1 VGAHSENRVFREE
14 LFVSRWALA
23 SLLVFVVAVSV
34 PAWGADEEEYR
45 RDDAPKNSFSAS
57 FEYESFRG
65 SSTEPWE
72 LAVVEYSH
80 KFQGFGSVVFRVN
93 RADRFDRE
101 GFQYEIDAYP
111 KLAPGLYMY
120 LNAGV
125 SSDSLFPDQRY
136 GAQIYKSLGNGWE
149 ASLGFRY
156 LKFNDS
162 TVIYTGSIG
171 RYWGNYYLTFT
182 PYVVPDEIDGASA
195 SGALELRYYR
205 TSGDDYWA
213 FRGGYGN
220 APDVDTLLQ
229 ITNRLDN
236 GGISV
241 SRQRPLS
248 KKWKTT
254 FLKAKAGYSE
264 REYNVNVKRDSFVV
278 EVGIKHRF

>member
-1 VGAHSENRVFREE
+1 MR
-14 LFVSRWALA
+14 RWSFA
-23 SLLVFVVAVSV
+23 SFLLVVMVVSA
-34 PAWGADEEEYR
+34 PARGADEEEYR
-45 RDDAPKNSFSAS
+45 RDDAPKNSVSGS

-65 SSTEPWE
+65 DSTDSWE

-93 RADRFDRE
+93 RGDRFDRE

-120 LNAGV
+120 LNVGV
-125 SSDSLFPDQRY
+125 SGDDLFPDQRY

-156 LKFNDS
+156 LKFDDS
-162 TVIYTGSIG
+162 TMIYTGSVG
-171 RYWGNYYLTFT
+171 RYWGNWYATLT
-182 PYVVPDEIDGASA
+182 PYVVPDEIDGTSA

-213 FRGGYGN
+213 FRGSYGN
-220 APDVDTLLQ
+220 APDVDTLLL

-241 SRQRPLS
+241 TRQRPLS
-248 KKWKTT
+248 KKFKTT
-254 FLKAKAGYSE
+254 FLKGKAGYTE
-264 REYNVNVKRDSFVV
+264 REYNVNVKRESFVV